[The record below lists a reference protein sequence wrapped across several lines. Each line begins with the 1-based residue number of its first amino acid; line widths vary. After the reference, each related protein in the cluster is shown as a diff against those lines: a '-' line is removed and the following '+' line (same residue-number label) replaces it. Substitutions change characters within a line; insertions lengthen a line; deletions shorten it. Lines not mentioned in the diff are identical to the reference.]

1 MDNTSAFDS
10 NIYDNNVR
18 KVIPLYDLI
27 YEQIFDLIKTYF
39 GGKPIALLDT
49 GCGTGSFGYRARE
62 ELDISDLMLCDPSKD
77 MMECVRKKM
86 LGKKYSSKC
95 VGSETMDFK
104 NRFDVVTAIQSH
116 HYFDKRTREKAV
128 MNCFDALKD
137 GGIFIYFENT
147 APLTETGKT
156 ILLDRIEKYQLDQG
170 RTEEEVKEHRARY
183 NKEYFPINIKEHLE
197 LMERAGFRNAEIFWM
212 SYMQCG
218 FYGIKQGERMTYGDL
233 FKFI

>member
-1 MDNTSAFDS
+1 MDNTSAFNS
-10 NIYDNNVR
+10 NTYDENIR
-18 KVIPLYDLI
+18 KVIPMYDEI

-39 GGKPIALLDT
+39 GDTSIALLDT
-49 GCGTGSFGYRARE
+49 GCGTGSFGYRARA
-62 ELDISDLMLCDPSKD
+62 ELNLSDLMLCDPSKD

-95 VGSETMDFK
+95 VGSQDMDFK

-116 HYFDKRTREKAV
+116 HYFDKHTREKAV
-128 MNCFDALKD
+128 MNCFDALKE
-137 GGIFIYFENT
+137 GGLFICFENT
-147 APLTETGKT
+147 APFSETGKT
-156 ILLDRIEKYQLDQG
+156 ILLDRVENFQLGQG

-183 NKEYFPINIKEHLE
+183 GKEYFPLNIKEHIE
-197 LMERAGFRNAEIFWM
+197 LLERAGFKTAEVFWM

-218 FYGIKQGERMTYGDL
+218 FYAIKNGERMTYGDL